1 MFLILLQAGTIFAE
15 LTKSVIE
22 QNLILDVNI
31 SSVVLLLWNLREGS
45 VKAWIFLILAILF
58 EVAGT
63 TSMKL
68 SEGFSRLIPSILL
81 FVFYAAS
88 FVFVT
93 FALEKIDISIAYAI
107 WSGVGTALISI
118 IGIFFFRE
126 AVTVLKIV
134 SIILIIIG
142 VVGLNL
148 AGARD

>member
-1 MFLILLQAGTIFAE
+1 
-15 LTKSVIE
+15 
-22 QNLILDVNI
+22 
-31 SSVVLLLWNLREGS
+31 

-88 FVFVT
+88 FVAVT
-93 FALEKIDISIAYAI
+93 FALEKIDISVAYAV
-107 WSGVGTALISI
+107 WSGVGTALITI
-118 IGIFFFRE
+118 VGILFFRE
-126 AVTVLKIV
+126 TVTILKIV

-148 AGARD
+148 AGAMN

>member
-1 MFLILLQAGTIFAE
+1 
-15 LTKSVIE
+15 
-22 QNLILDVNI
+22 
-31 SSVVLLLWNLREGS
+31 

-88 FVFVT
+88 FVAVT
-93 FALEKIDISIAYAI
+93 FALEKIDISVAYAV
-107 WSGVGTALISI
+107 WSGVGTALITI
-118 IGIFFFRE
+118 VGILFFRE
-126 AVTVLKIV
+126 TVTVLKIV

-148 AGARD
+148 AGARN

>member
-1 MFLILLQAGTIFAE
+1 M
-15 LTKSVIE
+15 
-22 QNLILDVNI
+22 
-31 SSVVLLLWNLREGS
+31 
-45 VKAWIFLILAILF
+45 KAWIFLILAILF

-88 FVFVT
+88 FVAVT
-93 FALEKIDISIAYAI
+93 FALEKIDISVAYAV
-107 WSGVGTALISI
+107 WSGVGTALITI
-118 IGIFFFRE
+118 VGILFFRE
-126 AVTVLKIV
+126 TVTVLKIV

-148 AGARD
+148 AGARN

>member
-1 MFLILLQAGTIFAE
+1 
-15 LTKSVIE
+15 
-22 QNLILDVNI
+22 
-31 SSVVLLLWNLREGS
+31 

-88 FVFVT
+88 FVAVT
-93 FALEKIDISIAYAI
+93 FALEKIDISVAYAV
-107 WSGVGTALISI
+107 WSGVGTALITI
-118 IGIFFFRE
+118 VGILFFRE
-126 AVTVLKIV
+126 TVTVLKIV
-134 SIILIIIG
+134 SIIIIIIG

-148 AGARD
+148 AGARN